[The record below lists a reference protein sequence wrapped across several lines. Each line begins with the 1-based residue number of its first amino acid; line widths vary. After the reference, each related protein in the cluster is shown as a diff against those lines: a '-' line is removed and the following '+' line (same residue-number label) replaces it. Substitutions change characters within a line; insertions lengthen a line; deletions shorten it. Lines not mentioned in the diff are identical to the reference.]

1 LPSSRSGASMGAGVG
16 LDASSWVTSSTNS
29 PLTSVD
35 ARNPSSE
42 PYTVSTRHRFSSSL
56 LSAASSVC
64 GPLSSAGAGCSSHSS
79 SIPGLG
85 GSAGAGGSASGFP
98 GSPHSSATTERE
110 FPESAPHSS
119 SLMGWS
125 GFEGSSGAGGS
136 ARPTRRMS
144 RPRCPGL
151 GPAPALAL
159 ALALAPSRG
168 PWCAADAGA
177 EARGAGTEVVG
188 YGGGGGW
195 VGGQDRMEGGRWRTG
210 TLFFS

>member
-1 LPSSRSGASMGAGVG
+1 MGG
-16 LDASSWVTSSTNS
+16 
-29 PLTSVD
+29 
-35 ARNPSSE
+35 
-42 PYTVSTRHRFSSSL
+42 
-56 LSAASSVC
+56 
-64 GPLSSAGAGCSSHSS
+64 
-79 SIPGLG
+79 
-85 GSAGAGGSASGFP
+85 
-98 GSPHSSATTERE
+98 
-110 FPESAPHSS
+110 
-119 SLMGWS
+119 S

-151 GPAPALAL
+151 GPAL

-195 VGGQDRMEGGRWRTG
+195 VGGQDRMEGGGGERVR
-210 TLFFS
+210 FFLLLKSVSVPTELLDGYFTI